1 MKKVKIYA
9 SLFAAAFAMCVT
21 SVNAQSFEKGKTIIT
36 GGQGFGN
43 LTKAVLKAYQDEAG
57 YKANSL
63 GPIFAK
69 VEYGVSDKVGIGIN
83 VAHRGLS
90 ATYKNEYEE
99 TDEEGNTQTKT
110 TTDKLTWNNTSVL
123 ARLNIHFAKS
133 EKLDAYWG
141 AGLGY
146 RFGSFKIKSESSDV
160 NEDIPVVNPFGFE
173 TTIGVRYYFIPNL
186 GVYAEAGIAKAPIQF
201 GLSAAF

>member
-9 SLFAAAFAMCVT
+9 SLFAAAFALCVT

-36 GGQGFGN
+36 GGYGFGN

-83 VAHRGLS
+83 VAHIGIGAS
-90 ATYKNEYEE
+90 YQS
-99 TDEEGNTQTKT
+99 TDGEGNTT
-110 TTDKLTWNNTSVL
+110 TEKFKWKNTSVL
-123 ARLNIHFAKS
+123 ARLNLHFAKS

-146 RFGSFKIKSESSDV
+146 RFGSWKWESESQDMSQ
-160 NEDIPVVNPFGFE
+160 DIPVVNPFGFE